1 MSPAVSSSL
10 ERLNALPPEAAQAR
24 LSACCGSRVW
34 ARRLAALRPFR
45 RAEDL
50 EEAADRIWWSL
61 PREEWLEAFAA
72 HPRIGSAAGKGSRQ
86 SRDWSRREQQGAAS
100 APPETLARLAD
111 ANRAYEERFG
121 YIFIVCATG
130 KTATEMLALAQERLH
145 NDARTELRIAAE
157 EQRRIMR
164 VRLAKMLDTEDS

>member
-1 MSPAVSSSL
+1 MGSSL

-24 LSACCGSRVW
+24 LLACCGSREW

-45 RAEDL
+45 RPEDL

-61 PREEWLEAFAA
+61 PRKEWLKAFAA

-86 SRDWSRREQQGAAS
+86 SRDWSHREQWGAAS
-100 APPETLARLAD
+100 APPETLARLAGV
-111 ANRAYEERFG
+111 NRAYEERFG

-130 KTATEMLALAQERLH
+130 KTATEMLALAEERLH

-164 VRLAKMLDTEDS
+164 VRLAKLLDTEGS